1 MKKWLSIGLLALGLS
16 LFGHGV
22 YMQAKAWLAQVL
34 IEQAWQTT
42 FSLLGMFRQLAFGP
56 NFELRDLGYGLN
68 RHESGFNTPMM

>member
-34 IEQAWQTT
+34 IEQAWQTALK
-42 FSLLGMFRQLAFGP
+42 SP
-56 NFELRDLGYGLN
+56 NKKIKPWFYAD
-68 RHESGFNTPMM
+68 SFTPWHK